1 MKRIFQSGFTLVELL
16 IVIAII
22 ATRAGV
28 LLSQFG
34 GATESARATKC
45 KSNLRNLAQA
55 VQAYGM
61 ANGYYP
67 PAGSFQTIGM
77 GVNTSSGSY
86 DIKYDQ
92 MKGWIGWNCGS
103 AYPATGSS
111 GNGPISS
118 GFIVSLANQDLGH
131 MAVTN

>member
-22 ATRAGV
+22 ATLAGV
-28 LLSQFG
+28 LLSQYG
-34 GATESARATKC
+34 GVTESARATKC

-61 ANGYYP
+61 ATGYYP
-67 PAGSFQTIGM
+67 PAGSFPTIGM
-77 GVNTSSGSY
+77 GVDSSGSY
-86 DIKYDQ
+86 QITYDQ
-92 MKGWIGWNCGS
+92 MKGWIGWNCGN

-111 GNGPISS
+111 GPIQ
-118 GFIVSLANQDLGH
+118 GGWTVSLADQNLGH
-131 MAVTN
+131 LAI